1 MTLNTIIMA
10 AMERGFTMADIRRMQ
25 LGEVVD
31 FVIEYNE
38 RMKESQAAAD
48 RRKSMKKYKFATP
61 KETSAY
67 TRS

>member
-1 MTLNTIIMA
+1 MTLNIIIMA
-10 AMERGFTMADIRRMQ
+10 ALERGFTMSDIRRMQ

-31 FVIEYNE
+31 FVIDYNE
-38 RMKESQAAAD
+38 RMKEAQQTED

>member
-1 MTLNTIIMA
+1 MA

-31 FVIEYNE
+31 FVIDYNE
-38 RMKESQAAAD
+38 RMKEAQQTED
-48 RRKSMKKYKFATP
+48 RRKSMKNYKFATP